1 MSSPFLKSG
10 LSCSVWV
17 CVQLMNLLLDS
28 ILNFVQRF
36 SFEATLLQM
45 LPNLCFCLAPGK
57 KSKVF
62 FFFLFFNFFC
72 MQAFSSCSAED
83 SHCSGFSCCSSWALD
98 PGPGIEPL
106 SLALAAEF
114 LTTGPLGKSLRFF
127 F

>member
-17 CVQLMNLLLDS
+17 CVQLMNLLFDS

-62 FFFLFFNFFC
+62 FFF
-72 MQAFSSCSAED
+72 FSFLIFSA
-83 SHCSGFSCCSSWALD
+83 CR
-98 PGPGIEPL
+98 L
-106 SLALAAEF
+106 SPVAVLRILIAVA
-114 LTTGPLGKSLRFF
+114 SLVAVHGL
-127 F
+127 